1 MCLLYVFL
9 LGISKDMHLKVIDS
23 GLKDVDDWGK
33 KGPTGLTWELNL
45 FLRFR

>member
-1 MCLLYVFL
+1 MCFFYVFL
-9 LGISKDMHLKVIDS
+9 LGIFKDMYLKVIDF

-33 KGPTGLTWELNL
+33 KGLIGFIWELNL